1 MKNPEKLIDAVI
13 TDMRQNLV
21 ETKLHVLASD
31 MSRNELA
38 GGSAE
43 SDQSYNAAQ
52 QGIEQLGTTL
62 KELESRRNLLIVKA
76 QDAEARLAI
85 ERALMETDS
94 EPAQVAL
101 DMIAE
106 RTISSE
112 AEADAISDIRQVST
126 DMRGNIGE

>member
-13 TDMRQNLV
+13 TDMRQKLV
-21 ETKLHVLASD
+21 ETKLQVLASD
-31 MSRNELA
+31 MTRKELA

-85 ERALMETDS
+85 ARALMETDS